1 MLILVELY
9 GVLILGRTLLRKPQS
24 KDAIKFLRAY
34 SKRCCAYESAS
45 IPAQH
50 WVPKSTLREDGEY
63 GHIHA
68 DRKVH
73 YFTIGVY

>member
-1 MLILVELY
+1 VLILVELY

-50 WVPKSTLREDGEY
+50 
-63 GHIHA
+63 
-68 DRKVH
+68 
-73 YFTIGVY
+73 